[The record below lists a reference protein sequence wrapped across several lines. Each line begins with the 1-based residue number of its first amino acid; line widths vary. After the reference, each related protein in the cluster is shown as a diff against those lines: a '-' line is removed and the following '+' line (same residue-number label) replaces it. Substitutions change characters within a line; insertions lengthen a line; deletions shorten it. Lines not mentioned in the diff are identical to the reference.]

1 MSLEDLGDDGNCGV
15 DGVGDDKDECL
26 GSRRGDTN
34 GQVMND
40 ASVDL
45 PAVRLSFYLSNAYAY
60 LEEIV
65 SLDHRVLIISTDEDL
80 EAKTH
85 RVI

>member
-1 MSLEDLGDDGNCGV
+1 MFLEHLGDDGNRGV

-40 ASVDL
+40 AGIDL
-45 PAVRLSFYLSNAYAY
+45 LAVRLSFYLYCF
-60 LEEIV
+60 
-65 SLDHRVLIISTDEDL
+65 
-80 EAKTH
+80 
-85 RVI
+85 